1 MKVDA
6 EKLVAVGKVAGLA
19 FTLAGTAVTAWA
31 TNASNKL
38 TLAKLVAD
46 EALKNK

>member
-6 EKLVAVGKVAGLA
+6 DKMVAAGKVVGLA

-31 TNASNKL
+31 TNAGNKL
-38 TLAKLVAD
+38 TLAKLVAE

>member
-1 MKVDA
+1 MNIDMNKAV
-6 EKLVAVGKVAGLA
+6 VAGKVVGLA

-31 TNASNKL
+31 TNAGTKL
-38 TLAKLVAD
+38 TLAKLVAE